1 MSEFRQFTE
10 LRTVSV
16 ADLLQH
22 PTAPQGFILEPWLRE
37 RHAAMLFAPTGAGK
51 SQVAMSMALAVAS
64 GGEVLQW
71 KASTPRSVLYCDGEM
86 DRTDLVERFTSL
98 AHAVAP
104 PVSSEGFSRLHLL
117 ARDLHDPTVEFPD
130 LGTDDGHA
138 TLLRHAEQV
147 GASLVIL
154 DNLST
159 LATVDDENSASA
171 IKPVIE
177 LIQKLRQAGCATLLV
192 HHSDKSGKN
201 YRGSSNLATTFAWV
215 LGLAPTKE
223 VACGAMDVTLE
234 WHKTRN
240 GANAATVPKRLRLV
254 GTGAA
259 CRWEVGESDAHQTR
273 ALEQAIRSCGYVSL
287 EEAGAAIGIK
297 RARAYV
303 VQKAMFAAGLMD
315 SREVKRCF
323 EDARKIRDDQA
334 VETGE
339 ASQDF

>member
-22 PTAPQGFILEPWLRE
+22 PPAPQGYILEPWLRE

-71 KASTPRSVLYCDGEM
+71 KAITPRSVLYCDGEM
-86 DRTDLVERFTSL
+86 DRTDLVERFASL
-98 AHAVAP
+98 AHAVTPA
-104 PVSSEGFSRLHLL
+104 VSGEGFSRLHLL

-130 LGTDDGHA
+130 LADDDGHA
-138 TLLRHAEQV
+138 ILLRHAEQV

-159 LATVDDENSASA
+159 LATVDDENSAAA
-171 IKPVIE
+171 IKPVAE

-192 HHSDKSGKN
+192 HHAGKAGNN

-215 LGLAPTKE
+215 LGLVPSNE
-223 VACGAMDVTLE
+223 GACGAMDVTLE
-234 WHKTRN
+234 WRKTRN

-259 CRWEVGESDAHQTR
+259 CRWEVGDSDAHQTK
-273 ALEQAIRSCGYVSL
+273 ALAQAIRSCSHVSVK
-287 EEAGAAIGIK
+287 EAGAAIGVK
-297 RARAYV
+297 LSRAYE

-315 SREVKRCF
+315 HREVKRCF
-323 EDARKIRDDQA
+323 DDAKKIRDDQA
-334 VETGE
+334 GETGE